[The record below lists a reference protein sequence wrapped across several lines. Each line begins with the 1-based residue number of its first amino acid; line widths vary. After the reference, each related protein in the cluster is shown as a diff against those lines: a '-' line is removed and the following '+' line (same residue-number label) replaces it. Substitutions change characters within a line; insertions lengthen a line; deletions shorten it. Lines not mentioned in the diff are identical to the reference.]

1 MRQAV
6 PGHGRG
12 QCCGRAWGSPAGLR
26 DPRVPHSR
34 PVAGSR
40 DRSLEAPSSLLSL
53 ELPSGPQ
60 HRPSQSGRQPGAG
73 GRGACLQGVWG
84 GSAGIRRPVGGRGRA
99 GGGSVGSPSRGGPGS
114 QRQVKVEAA
123 AAAAG
128 RGKGGRGA
136 AGPGWRRRGRW
147 RVEGGLIPIPRR

>member
-1 MRQAV
+1 MRQAE
-6 PGHGRG
+6 PGHGWR

-26 DPRVPHSR
+26 DPRVPHSH

-40 DRSLEAPSSLLSL
+40 GRSLEAPISLFSL

-60 HRPSQSGRQPGAG
+60 HSPSQSGRQPGAG

-99 GGGSVGSPSRGGPGS
+99 GGGSVGSLSRGGPGS
-114 QRQVKVEAA
+114 QRQVKVEVA

-136 AGPGWRRRGRW
+136 AGPGWRRRGR
-147 RVEGGLIPIPRR
+147 GGGGAGLIPIPRS